1 MFFLLRCF
9 ARVRRTQ
16 PIGLPYV
23 TLQAKMLI
31 KKGKVRHADLAGNSE
46 KMKKNLVVWCIKGV
60 VLPSYT
66 GIIINHYKDPRIPVK
81 QAV

>member
-1 MFFLLRCF
+1 MVDLSEGGMCVFYLLRCF
-9 ARVRRTQ
+9 ARVRPTQ

-46 KMKKNLVVWCIKGV
+46 KNNWLFGV
-60 VLPSYT
+60 
-66 GIIINHYKDPRIPVK
+66 
-81 QAV
+81 